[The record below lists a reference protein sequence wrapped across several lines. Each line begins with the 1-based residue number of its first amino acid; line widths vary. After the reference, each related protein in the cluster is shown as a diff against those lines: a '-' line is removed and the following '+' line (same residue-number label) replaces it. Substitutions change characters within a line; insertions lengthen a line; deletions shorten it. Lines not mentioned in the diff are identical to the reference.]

1 MTGKELFKK
10 IIFSEILQGLG
21 LTFKHMVS
29 GKTITEQY
37 PREKPSL
44 PDGWRGAIVQLR
56 YDDGSEKCVGCAL
69 CEAACPSHCITVVSA
84 EKKDMPQ
91 KRYSKRYTLD
101 MTRCVFCGFCVQAC
115 PVTALASSKEYEL
128 ATTDKRE
135 LIMEMDDLLKL
146 GDKYFPIREKRPQ
159 YTEDRFNFFKENKAA
174 DFPMAKVSVPK
185 KGGT

>member
-1 MTGKELFKK
+1 MTGKDIFKK
-10 IIFSEILQGLG
+10 AVFSEILQGLG
-21 LTFKHMVS
+21 LTFKHMLF
-29 GKTITEQY
+29 GETMTEQY
-37 PREKPSL
+37 PREKPNL

-69 CEAACPSHCITVVSA
+69 CEAACPSHCITVESA
-84 EKKDMPQ
+84 EREDMPQ

-101 MTRCVFCGFCVQAC
+101 MSRCVFCGFCVQAC

-146 GDKYFPIREKRPQ
+146 GDKYFPIRETRPQ
-159 YTEDRFNFFKENKAA
+159 YTQDRFEFFQKNKAEG
-174 DFPMAKVSVPK
+174 FPLAK
-185 KGGT
+185 KGAA